1 MRRFA
6 LTAAVAVALAAAPAR
21 AIAPGEAAP
30 AFALPDGSGATVSL
44 AKLEGRVV
52 YVEFWASWCA
62 PCRRSFPWMG
72 EMQKKYGPQGF
83 TIVAVNVDKK
93 REDAA
98 KFLALTPAAF
108 TVVYDPVGTVP
119 TAYDVKGM
127 PTSYLVDRSGK
138 VVFVEAGFR
147 DDMKAGA
154 EARIKA
160 ALEAR

>member
-1 MRRFA
+1 
-6 LTAAVAVALAAAPAR
+6 
-21 AIAPGEAAP
+21 
-30 AFALPDGSGATVSL
+30 
-44 AKLEGRVV
+44 
-52 YVEFWASWCA
+52 
-62 PCRRSFPWMG
+62 
-72 EMQKKYGPQGF
+72 MQKKYGPQGF